1 MNFAKFLRTLF
12 LQNTSGGCFWSITSK
27 VNIFQNKEKITE
39 KYVEQNKSHRRILRH
54 LKDNFFNG
62 TIRFIGFCSLLIYLL
77 IYLYSSISK
86 RLDQTHMH
94 LILQLITYVAD
105 HQKFLKDTLLVLQML
120 DYCQMSMYCIFHIAD
135 RQCCVI

>member
-1 MNFAKFLRTLF
+1 MNFAKFLRTPS

-54 LKDNFFNG
+54 FKDNFFNG
-62 TIRFIGFCSLLIYLL
+62 TIRFIGFYSLLIYLL

-86 RLDQTHMH
+86 RLGQTHMH

-105 HQKFLKDTLLVLQML
+105 HQKFLKDTLWCSKCLTIVKCL
-120 DYCQMSMYCIFHIAD
+120 CIVFFILLTGS
-135 RQCCVI
+135 VV

>member
-1 MNFAKFLRTLF
+1 MNFAKFLRTPS

-27 VNIFQNKEKITE
+27 VNIFQNKEKIAE

-54 LKDNFFNG
+54 FKDNFLSG

-120 DYCQMSMYCIFHIAD
+120 DYCQMSMYCIFHIAG
-135 RQCCVI
+135 RQCCVV